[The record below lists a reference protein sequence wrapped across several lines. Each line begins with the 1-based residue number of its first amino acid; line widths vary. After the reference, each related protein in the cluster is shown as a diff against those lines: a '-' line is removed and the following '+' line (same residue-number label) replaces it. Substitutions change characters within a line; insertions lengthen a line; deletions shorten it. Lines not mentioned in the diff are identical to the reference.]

1 MTNKNYIEINKIIL
15 AGWVDK
21 TLDQRLW
28 KKKSS
33 QGSKVNGFGH
43 WILKPLMRE
52 QGLVAYI

>member
-1 MTNKNYIEINKIIL
+1 MGVQNFRP
-15 AGWVDK
+15 K
-21 TLDQRLW
+21 TL
-28 KKKSS
+28 KKKSF